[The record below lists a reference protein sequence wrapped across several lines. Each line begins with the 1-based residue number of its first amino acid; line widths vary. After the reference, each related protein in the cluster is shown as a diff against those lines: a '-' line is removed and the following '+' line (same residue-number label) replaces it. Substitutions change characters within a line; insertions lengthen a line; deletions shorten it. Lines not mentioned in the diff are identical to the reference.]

1 MNKIINWNVNPELI
15 KITETLPIGYYNL
28 LFVGGL
34 IAGYLVVK
42 NMFIKENI
50 NLDKLE
56 KLTIYIFIGTILGA
70 RLGHCL
76 FYDFSYFSQHPLEIL
91 LPIKK
96 INDTYQ
102 YTGFRGLASHGG
114 AIGVLLSIFI
124 FSRKYKVNLLWIL
137 DRVAIAVPLTGAF
150 IRIGNLMNSEI
161 IGKPTNGN
169 WGFVFKRVDLI
180 PRHPTQIYE
189 ALVYLLIF
197 GILMRLYKNK
207 DLMNKKGLIF
217 GVFLVLL
224 FSSRFVIEFFKENQV
239 GFENS
244 MLINMGQLLSVPFV
258 LIGLFL
264 IIKAN
269 KLKQNIIQN

>member
-34 IAGYLVVK
+34 MAGHLVIK
-42 NMFIKENI
+42 KIFIKENI

-56 KLTIYIFIGTILGA
+56 ILTLYIFFGTILGA

-96 INDTYQ
+96 IGDTYQ
-102 YTGFRGLASHGG
+102 YIGFRGLASHGG
-114 AIGVLLSIFI
+114 AIGVLLSIYL
-124 FSRKYKVNLLWIL
+124 FSKKHKISLLWIL
-137 DRVAIAVPLTGAF
+137 DRVAIATPLTASF

-161 IGKPTNGN
+161 YGKPTNGN
-169 WGFVFKRVDLI
+169 WGFVFERDDLI

-189 ALVYLLIF
+189 ALAYLLIF
-197 GILMRLYKNK
+197 GILIRLYKNK

-217 GVFLVLL
+217 GVFLMLL
-224 FSSRFVIEFFKENQV
+224 FSSRFIIEFFKENQV

-244 MLINMGQLLSVPFV
+244 MLINMGQVLSVPFV
-258 LIGLFL
+258 LIGIFL
-264 IIKAN
+264 ILKAT
-269 KLKQNIIQN
+269 KLKKYS

>member
-1 MNKIINWNVNPELI
+1 MKRIINWDVDPVLI
-15 KITETLPIGYYNL
+15 KITETLPIGYYNI
-28 LFVGGL
+28 LFASGL
-34 IAGYLVVK
+34 MAGYLVVK
-42 NMFIKENI
+42 KMFVKENI
-50 NLDKLE
+50 NLEKLE
-56 KLTIYIFIGTILGA
+56 ILSFYIFIGTVLGA

-96 INDTYQ
+96 IGNTYQ
-102 YTGFRGLASHGG
+102 YIGFRGLASHGG

-124 FSRKYKVNLLWIL
+124 FSKKHKIDLLWIL
-137 DRVAIAVPLTGAF
+137 DRVAIATPLTGAF

-161 IGKPTNGN
+161 YGKPTNGN
-169 WGFVFKRVDLI
+169 WGFVFERDDLI

-189 ALVYLLIF
+189 ALAYLIIF
-197 GILMRLYKNK
+197 GILFKLYKNK
-207 DLMNKKGLIF
+207 NLMNKKGLIF

-224 FSSRFVIEFFKENQV
+224 FSARFVIEFFKENQV

-244 MLINMGQLLSVPFV
+244 MIINMGQVLSIPFM

-264 IIKAN
+264 IIRAN
-269 KLKQNIIQN
+269 KLKYI